1 MNKTVY
7 IEGMMC
13 KNCERHAKEAL
24 EELGLDVVVSLED
37 KKASIKNCN
46 IEDKIIINAIQEA
59 GYEVKE
65 IVNE

>member
-1 MNKTVY
+1 MNKIVT

-24 EELGLDVVVSLED
+24 EALGLDVKVSLED
-37 KKASIKNCN
+37 KKAYITNCA
-46 IEDKIIINAIQEA
+46 IDDQKIIEAIEEC

-65 IVNE
+65 IING